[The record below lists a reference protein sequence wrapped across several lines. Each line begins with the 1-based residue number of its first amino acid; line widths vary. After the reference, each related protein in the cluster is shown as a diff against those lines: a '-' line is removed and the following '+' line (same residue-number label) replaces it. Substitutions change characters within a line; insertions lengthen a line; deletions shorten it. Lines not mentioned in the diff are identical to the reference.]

1 MRLAGQQRETRDQGL
16 LPWVTAAQRGDR
28 DAFAVLYEEMAPVV
42 HGLLLA
48 RVRTFDVADLQQD
61 VFALALQRLPSL
73 QEPAAFPGWLCSIA
87 RNAAVDHLRRRSSD
101 PVEPARTPYALAPH
115 VADARRV
122 LDAIRRLPEAYRE
135 PLVLRLVEGLTG
147 PEIAAKTGMT
157 PGSVRVNLSR
167 GMKRL
172 RTSLGV
178 MTDAR

>member
-1 MRLAGQQRETRDQGL
+1 MAGEQRETQSL
-16 LPWVTAAQRGDR
+16 VPWVVAAQRGER
-28 DAFAVLYEEMAPVV
+28 EAFAFLYEDMAPVV

-48 RVRTFDVADLQQD
+48 RVRAFDVADLQQD

-73 QEPAAFPGWLCSIA
+73 QQPAAFPGWLCSIA
-87 RNAAVDHLRRRSSD
+87 RNAAIDHLRRRRPD
-101 PVEPARTPYALAPH
+101 LVEPARTPYAIAPH

-122 LDAIRRLPEAYRE
+122 LEAIRVLPEAYRE

-147 PEIAAKTGMT
+147 PEIAEKTGLT

-172 RTSLGV
+172 RASFGV
-178 MTDAR
+178 MTDER

>member
-1 MRLAGQQRETRDQGL
+1 MRSVGQQRDAVGL
-16 LPWVTAAQRGDR
+16 VPWVTAAQRGDR
-28 DAFAVLYEEMAPVV
+28 DAFGILYEEMAPVV

-73 QEPAAFPGWLCSIA
+73 LEPAAFPGWLCSIA
-87 RNAAVDHLRRRSSD
+87 RNTATDHLRRRRPE
-101 PVEPARTPYALAPH
+101 PVDGGRTPYAIAPH

-122 LDAIRRLPEAYRE
+122 LEAIRVLPEAYRE

-147 PEIAAKTGMT
+147 PEIAEKTGLT

-172 RTSLGV
+172 RASLGV